1 MAKPNIIQVEPKA
14 TNLYAAE
21 QKLPRVDGLTSPS
34 GGVGTIQQPK
44 PSTNQYYA
52 GGEVGYSGN
61 PSMPVQ
67 QPAEESKNNIY
78 DLYGDTRL
86 PQQDPNAVYMDE
98 IQKAMSEKNYK
109 ALLQSDIAAYNLKQ
123 NSQKYLDQMLA
134 GQGLAGQW
142 YGTSA
147 HIGIENSAQNLYA
160 QNLENYAESERQALV
175 EAQERKDAAD
185 LENDKQLYFY
195 LTNSDGSDDSI
206 AQYMANYGY
215 TLKDGKWVDANGNEA
230 SGYVLSAIQYA
241 KDNAV
246 ENEGIRGAYYGSLE
260 ALMGAT
266 YIDKDGGVSNFN
278 DNFSKESEYI
288 YTKAIN
294 GQYDDG
300 TVIKVTNGRGETV
313 FLRFDYGK
321 GFVQVE
327 AKDWAAAEAENKARY
342 IKWDGGKVVEN
353 EAADQ
358 NDKEQ
363 EDRKLQAQ
371 INLEWTKKNP
381 NGGTKTIIKYNG
393 KTYVYKNGKWVE
405 SSNN

>member
-1 MAKPNIIQVEPKA
+1 
-14 TNLYAAE
+14 
-21 QKLPRVDGLTSPS
+21 
-34 GGVGTIQQPK
+34 
-44 PSTNQYYA
+44 
-52 GGEVGYSGN
+52 
-61 PSMPVQ
+61 MPVQ

-134 GQGLAGQW
+134 GQGLAGQG

-160 QNLENYAESERQALV
+160 QNLENYAENERQALV

-185 LENDKQLYFY
+185 LENDKQLYYY
-195 LTNSDGSDDSI
+195 LTNSDGSDESI

-342 IKWDGGKVVEN
+342 IKWDGSRVLEDG
-353 EAADQ
+353 AADES
-358 NDKEQ
+358 DKPVTETNNF
-363 EDRKLQAQ
+363 KQ
-371 INLEWTKKNP
+371 IQSA
-381 NGGTKTIIKYNG
+381 NGTN
-393 KTYVYKNGKWVE
+393 VYKDLKNRLVE
-405 SSNN
+405 SGIASLTAGTVVMIDGSTTISGNTYYIEKTVNGYRVVSEKEYNSASNKKRITSNNSHLGPSGW